1 MRAPRKLKNDFYY
14 LLARL
19 VYWLG
24 NRLPRGVGLV
34 LFGIFGAIGWLVPSR
49 EKRRTVQHLT
59 MVLSDRLTKQEIRRT
74 ARAVFV
80 NLGKNLFDALHLLG
94 VSDAE
99 FDRLVS
105 HTDLSAVRAAYA
117 LGHGVVLITGHIG
130 CFEMLLPFFAR
141 KGIKHFAVGRR
152 VYDSRID
159 EMIKSARNGA
169 DFEYLHRTENPRA
182 IIRRLINEG
191 KAFGVLVDQ
200 DTSVDGVFAH
210 FLGRPAYS
218 PSGPLRI
225 ALRYDIPT
233 FVMFT
238 ARQPDNT
245 HRVIISDRLVFEK
258 SGDPGADLVR
268 AVEQA
273 NAVLS
278 KAILD
283 YPEQWVWMHRR
294 WRRKPEAEGQRPDT
308 RAAEVGSRKS
318 DKCK

>member
-1 MRAPRKLKNDFYY
+1 
-14 LLARL
+14 
-19 VYWLG
+19 
-24 NRLPRGVGLV
+24 
-34 LFGIFGAIGWLVPSR
+34 
-49 EKRRTVQHLT
+49 
-59 MVLSDRLTKQEIRRT
+59 
-74 ARAVFV
+74 
-80 NLGKNLFDALHLLG
+80 
-94 VSDAE
+94 
-99 FDRLVS
+99 
-105 HTDLSAVRAAYA
+105 
-117 LGHGVVLITGHIG
+117 
-130 CFEMLLPFFAR
+130 MLLPFFAR

-159 EMIKSARNGA
+159 EMIISARTGA
-169 DFEYLHRTENPRA
+169 NFEYLHRTENPRA

-258 SGDPGADLVR
+258 SGDSDADLVR
-268 AVEQA
+268 AVTRA
-273 NAVLS
+273 NAILS
-278 KAILD
+278 DAILA

-294 WRRKPEAEGQRPDT
+294 WRRKPGAVETNNNSPPERQRSEVRGQINTSSGNQSERDAS
-308 RAAEVGSRKS
+308 RARG
-318 DKCK
+318 